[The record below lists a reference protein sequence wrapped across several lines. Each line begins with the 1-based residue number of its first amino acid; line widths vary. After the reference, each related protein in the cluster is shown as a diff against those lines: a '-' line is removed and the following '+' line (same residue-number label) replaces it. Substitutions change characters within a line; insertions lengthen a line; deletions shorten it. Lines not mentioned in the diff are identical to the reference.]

1 MKRLLR
7 IRMDIGI
14 DMPDAPT
21 GTPDHLCDAFMD
33 GIGDWIA
40 AMIKGQAKLIS
51 AEKMASVINFDH
63 EVENSDYDI

>member
-21 GTPDHLCDAFMD
+21 GTPDHLCDAYMD
-33 GIGDWIA
+33 GVGWEIA
-40 AMIKGQAKLIS
+40 DMIKRQAVII
-51 AEKMASVINFDH
+51 AEETLASVIHFDH
-63 EVENSDYDI
+63 EVENSDYD